1 MAVNI
6 VNVAS
11 LRGMLTAGD
20 IPASRTTVLDV
31 PTDDV
36 FKVNTIIIANIDGT
50 NSADITIEVS
60 VNNGTNYYAI
70 AKTVP
75 VPADSSLSIIDTA
88 LYLDETDILALT
100 ASVAG
105 DLTYVISYELIE

>member
-31 PTDDV
+31 PADDV
-36 FKVNTIIIANIDGT
+36 FKVNTIIIANIDGV
-50 NSADITIEVS
+50 SPADITIEVS
-60 VNNGTNYYAI
+60 VDMG
-70 AKTVP
+70 P
-75 VPADSSLSIIDTA
+75 P
-88 LYLDETDILALT
+88 ILP
-100 ASVAG
+100 
-105 DLTYVISYELIE
+105 